1 MTRAGSPHSD
11 TLGSQPAS
19 RLPEAYRRPPR
30 PSSAPDAKAS
40 TERPKKQNTNP
51 TKDKQTTDHTPTTT
65 THQESRKKKEGARP
79 APHKEQRY
87 SRPLYRSQPTHPPQ
101 HPPAHHQQDTT
112 QATPGR
118 TAPEPDS
125 TPPTPT
131 PPTTSEKKTG
141 QDAQP
146 HHTHA
151 PQAPR
156 TRARKHSTARR
167 VPCTTNHHPQ
177 TADPQKHN
185 TPRTGPPPTGA
196 SAPAPRQA
204 PRKKKLPR
212 KEVIQ
217 PHLPVRLPCYDFVPI
232 TSPTFDRS
240 PQGHGLRVSPAFMT

>member
-131 PPTTSEKKTG
+131 PPNKKGGPG
-141 QDAQP
+141 QDA
-146 HHTHA
+146 HHTTPTHTNPRGA
-151 PQAPR
+151 TTTPQDPR
-156 TRARKHSTARR
+156 TQAQHSKTR
-167 VPCTTNHHPQ
+167 PLHHKPSTPQ
-177 TADPQKHN
+177 TADPQEHN
-185 TPRTGPPPTGA
+185 TPRTGPRLR
-196 SAPAPRQA
+196 APAPLPPGKPLQKNKA
-204 PRKKKLPR
+204 P
-212 KEVIQ
+212 
-217 PHLPVRLPCYDFVPI
+217 
-232 TSPTFDRS
+232 
-240 PQGHGLRVSPAFMT
+240 

>member
-167 VPCTTNHHPQ
+167 VPCTTNPAPHRRQ
-177 TADPQKHN
+177 
-185 TPRTGPPPTGA
+185 TPRSTTPPEQAPRLR
-196 SAPAPRQA
+196 APAPLPPGKPPGRKA
-204 PRKKKLPR
+204 P
-212 KEVIQ
+212 
-217 PHLPVRLPCYDFVPI
+217 
-232 TSPTFDRS
+232 
-240 PQGHGLRVSPAFMT
+240 

>member
-51 TKDKQTTDHTPTTT
+51 TKDKQHHRPHPHTTRRGRGPRHTKNKDTRVHYTDHN
-65 THQESRKKKEGARP
+65 
-79 APHKEQRY
+79 
-87 SRPLYRSQPTHPPQ
+87 QPTHRSTHQHTTSRTPHRPHQGAPPQ
-101 HPPAHHQQDTT
+101 NPTAHPP
-112 QATPGR
+112 PN
-118 TAPEPDS
+118 
-125 TPPTPT
+125 PPN
-131 PPTTSEKKTG
+131 KKGGPG
-141 QDAQP
+141 QDAPP

-151 PQAPR
+151 PQTPRRPQQPPR
-156 TRARKHSTARR
+156 TRAHAAGTARR
-167 VPCTTNHHPQ
+167 VPCTTNPAPHRRQ
-177 TADPQKHN
+177 
-185 TPRTGPPPTGA
+185 TPRSTTPPENRPPAYGRQRPCPPA
-196 SAPAPRQA
+196 SPS
-204 PRKKKLPR
+204 RKIKLPR

>member
-51 TKDKQTTDHTPTTT
+51 TKDKQTTDHTPTT
-65 THQESRKKKEGARP
+65 HEGGGARP

-131 PPTTSEKKTG
+131 PPTTRREDPGRTPNHTTPHAHEPQGGHNNPPRNPHAQAQHSKTR
-141 QDAQP
+141 P
-146 HHTHA
+146 LHHKPSTHRRQT
-151 PQAPR
+151 PRSTTPPEQAPAYGR
-156 TRARKHSTARR
+156 QR
-167 VPCTTNHHPQ
+167 PC
-177 TADPQKHN
+177 
-185 TPRTGPPPTGA
+185 PPA
-196 SAPAPRQA
+196 SPPEEKAP
-204 PRKKKLPR
+204 
-212 KEVIQ
+212 
-217 PHLPVRLPCYDFVPI
+217 
-232 TSPTFDRS
+232 
-240 PQGHGLRVSPAFMT
+240 